1 MVVIG
6 NAEGVPLRIE
16 EGTVIDLLYAPA
28 LNKRLVA
35 FNVGLFFGLRP
46 DRAQAA
52 LGRLVGLVLEG
63 VVTPSVGHVLPLSE
77 AAQAHRLLESR
88 RSHGRIVLKPWAT
101 A

>member
-16 EGTVIDLLYAPA
+16 EGTVTDLLYAPA

-46 DRAQAA
+46 DRARAA
-52 LGRLVGLVLEG
+52 LGRLVGLVLAG
-63 VVTPSVGHVLPLSE
+63 VVTPRVGHVLPLSE

-88 RSHGRIVLKPWAT
+88 RSHGRIVLKPWSA